1 MLGSAPRPNPGTDRD
16 TTDVVVIGAGLAG
29 LAAARHL
36 TTAGLRVTVLEAA
49 EEIGGRMAT
58 EEVDGYRLD
67 HSVRPLSADWP
78 ELSRCPGLEEL
89 VLRPFSSGVLVRAG
103 DRTLRVVPPRAPR
116 PLMGAEG
123 AYAAVGALTG
133 ARRPTNVGAVGGTL
147 GTTLGGTLDLARL
160 RAQLARL
167 ATTST
172 RRLRARPELP
182 ASRAPVLR
190 GLPPRTVEG
199 VLRPLLGALLCD
211 PELTTSSRVGD
222 LALRGFARGGL
233 CLPRGGASALPRA
246 LAAGLPAGT
255 VHTGV
260 RVTSVAVNAVV
271 TRELGTLRC
280 RAVLIATGARDAAEL
295 LPGLR
300 VPGFHP
306 VTVLHHAVEDAAADA
321 VPATGPALVLDAGRS
336 GPVAYSTVAS
346 AVDPSRARPGRALV
360 TSVVLGPAAARPP
373 AGLERTARA
382 QLARLYGVPTGR
394 WRLLA
399 ARHDPWAV
407 PAAPPPHDPR
417 RSVRVLYGLYVCG
430 DHRDFPD
437 AQGALRSARRAA
449 EAIRRDFGIRT
460 CPQGP
465 PLSAAA

>member
-1 MLGSAPRPNPGTDRD
+1 MLGSAPRPNPGTGRD

-36 TTAGLRVTVLEAA
+36 TAAGLRVTVLEAA
-49 EEIGGRMAT
+49 QDVGGRMAT
-58 EEVDGYRLD
+58 DEVDGYRLD
-67 HSVRPLSADWP
+67 RGGRPLSSDWP
-78 ELSRCPGLEEL
+78 ELARCPGLEQL
-89 VLRPFSSGVLVRAG
+89 VLRPFSAGVLVRSG
-103 DRTLRVVPPRAPR
+103 DRALRIAPPRAVR
-116 PLMGAEG
+116 PLRGAES
-123 AYAAVGALTG
+123 AYAAVGALAG
-133 ARRPTNVGAVGGTL
+133 ARRPAGGTAVGGTL

-167 ATTST
+167 AATPDE
-172 RRLRARPELP
+172 RLRSRPELP
-182 ASRAPVLR
+182 AARFPAVR

-233 CLPRGGASALPRA
+233 CLPAGGAAALPRA
-246 LAAGLPAGT
+246 LAAGLPPGS
-255 VHTGV
+255 VRTGV
-260 RVTSVAVNAVV
+260 RVLSVAVDAVV

-300 VPGFHP
+300 VPDFHP
-306 VTVLHHAVEDAAADA
+306 VTVLHHAVEDAAP
-321 VPATGPALVLDAGRS
+321 PAGPVLLLDAGRS
-336 GPVAYSTVAS
+336 GPVAYTSVAS

-360 TSVVLGPAAARPP
+360 TSVVLGPAAAEPP
-373 AGLERTARA
+373 AALERAARA

-399 ARHDPWAV
+399 AHHDPRAV
-407 PAAPPPHDPR
+407 PAAPAPHDPR
-417 RSVRVLYGLYVCG
+417 RPVRVLHGLYVCG
-430 DHRDFPD
+430 DHRDSPD
-437 AQGALRSARRAA
+437 VQGALRSARRAA
-449 EAIRRDFGIRT
+449 EALRRDFGIGTRPRRPALPT
-460 CPQGP
+460 
-465 PLSAAA
+465 AA